1 MSQYRLLLLLQCVVT
16 NDPVLFYKCASVMQ
30 LANFQV
36 QCQVCIH
43 NSNHNHHLKRAYY
56 HMFLHM
62 LLLFILLNG
71 YTFITADL
79 YI

>member
-16 NDPVLFYKCASVMQ
+16 NDSVLFYKCASVMQ
-30 LANFQV
+30 LANIQV

-43 NSNHNHHLKRAYY
+43 NSNYNHHLKRA
-56 HMFLHM
+56 HMLLHM